1 MVYTQDN
8 NSKGKLYIRSCE
20 HLSQLNWFQCVGV
33 PKCSNANFTFSNLCI
48 TPSWT
53 AIVWSYTL
61 QFIFFP
67 LFIYYFCLNS
77 DTFFVVGYSV
87 YSMLDSLFYVEFAVS
102 CSIFFC
108 FSNSIIY
115 WLSVRLCTLYIY
127 DDMALVITITIVRE
141 RIGNSVL
148 FLYVT
153 VLSPYSN
160 LHTIF

>member
-1 MVYTQDN
+1 MCGRSQMFQRQFYIFESMHNTKLNRNSLIVY
-8 NSKGKLYIRSCE
+8 SAV
-20 HLSQLNWFQCVGV
+20 H
-33 PKCSNANFTFSNLCI
+33 
-48 TPSWT
+48 
-53 AIVWSYTL
+53 
-61 QFIFFP
+61 FFP

-77 DTFFVVGYSV
+77 DTVFADGYSV
-87 YSMLDSLFYVEFAVS
+87 RCWIRCFMLNLLFRVRF
-102 CSIFFC
+102 FFC